1 MITARIAEAV
11 SQAEAR
17 VREEEAVASTR
28 ATELAVREA
37 VEAAVSEAA
46 KRSDD
51 AVASMIGNLSEQL
64 VSGAPEAVQQ
74 LVEVRCEEA
83 CAALHAQNRK
93 LAQEV
98 QALGRRVSQPSAE
111 GSGAVVAAPGP
122 ADKAATTEGTGQ
134 RGGSVGSSWLE
145 SWWR

>member
-64 VSGAPEAVQQ
+64 VSPYHHV
-74 LVEVRCEEA
+74 
-83 CAALHAQNRK
+83 HAMY
-93 LAQEV
+93 
-98 QALGRRVSQPSAE
+98 
-111 GSGAVVAAPGP
+111 
-122 ADKAATTEGTGQ
+122 T
-134 RGGSVGSSWLE
+134 
-145 SWWR
+145 